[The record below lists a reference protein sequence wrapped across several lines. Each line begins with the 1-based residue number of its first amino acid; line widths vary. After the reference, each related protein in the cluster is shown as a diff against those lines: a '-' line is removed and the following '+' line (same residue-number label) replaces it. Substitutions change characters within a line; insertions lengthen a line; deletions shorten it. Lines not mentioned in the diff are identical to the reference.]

1 MRIRGHLTE
10 KSLIVRISG
19 TRTVSYILSQHQQAR
34 STLVASTSGL
44 SEKRRVSPVA
54 NVQNQTGNHTTVP
67 VKFSKNKSKQ
77 QINLCSSERSSRYTV
92 QRDA

>member
-10 KSLIVRISG
+10 KSSTVRISA
-19 TRTVSYILSQHQQAR
+19 TRTVSYILLQHQQAR

-44 SEKRRVSPVA
+44 SEKPRVNPVG
-54 NVQNQTGNHTTVP
+54 NVQNQTGSHITVP
-67 VKFSKNKSKQ
+67 VKFSKNKSNKVTSPC
-77 QINLCSSERSSRYTV
+77 LDEKSSRYTV